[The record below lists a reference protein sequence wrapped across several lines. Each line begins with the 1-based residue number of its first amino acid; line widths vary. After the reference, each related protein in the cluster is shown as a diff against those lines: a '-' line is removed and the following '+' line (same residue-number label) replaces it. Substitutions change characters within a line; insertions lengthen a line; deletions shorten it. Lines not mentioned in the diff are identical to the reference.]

1 MIATGISGLLLAQD
15 GLAKM
20 WLMQDP
26 SSIGVALAGVLAL
39 GGVIVVL
46 VLLRKGD
53 DELMLTDVPDELQ
66 REVLSIRRARR
77 VLLDQLASAPAAL
90 RGALTPL
97 LQGPLTDYD
106 QRVEAL
112 VAAACEQGEATAS
125 AHTLDQEQGR
135 LRRELEVEEDP
146 RARTLLTAS
155 LRDLETTRRVR
166 GDLARNGRLARLEL
180 NRLRMLLESLPAR
193 IRELASRESLGRGE
207 DWGVEAIAQQ
217 LELAVRGTEEVLGDR
232 PESPLCVARSL
243 EMQTLR
249 QSHAP

>member
-15 GLAKM
+15 GLSKM

-26 SSIGVALAGVLAL
+26 SSIGVALTGVLAL

-46 VLLRKGD
+46 VLLGRGD
-53 DELMLTDVPDELQ
+53 DELALADVPAALQ
-66 REVLSIRRARR
+66 SEVRAIHRARR

-97 LQGPLTDYD
+97 LQGPLTDYAL
-106 QRVEAL
+106 RVDAL
-112 VAAACEQGEATAS
+112 VATAGTEGESTTAARS
-125 AHTLDQEQGR
+125 LDQEQAR
-135 LRRELEVEEDP
+135 LRRELEVEDDP
-146 RARTLLTAS
+146 RARTLLSAS
-155 LRDLETTRRVR
+155 LRDLETTQRVR

-217 LELAVRGTEEVLGDR
+217 LELAVRGTEEVLDGVASD
-232 PESPLCVARSL
+232 PIPHSPGLTA
-243 EMQTLR
+243 
-249 QSHAP
+249 